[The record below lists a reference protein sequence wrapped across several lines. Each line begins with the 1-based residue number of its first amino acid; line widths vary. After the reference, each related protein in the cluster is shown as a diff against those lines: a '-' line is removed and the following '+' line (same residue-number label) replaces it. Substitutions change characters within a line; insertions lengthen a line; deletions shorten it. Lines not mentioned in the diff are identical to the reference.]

1 MPELA
6 ADDFISIDDDPAGD
20 SSAPEQARWRVLIVD
35 DDHEVHEATVFSL
48 GKTVIEGRRLEF
60 LHAASAA
67 EALAILRQEDDIAVI
82 MLDVVMERED
92 SGLELVR
99 RVRDELARSDVRIV
113 LRTGQPGYA
122 PELQVIRDY
131 DINDYKTKSELTL
144 TRLTTTLATAI
155 RSYRQLHD
163 LAAGRRGLETMAL
176 SFAELFGQRDLR
188 GLGRT
193 VLQQAAAL
201 LGGSVSGLLVLA
213 DACRVDEDSS
223 ARAMRAPD
231 GAEPAPTAS
240 GLRVLAA
247 LGDLDV
253 DAQLSPPLLARLV
266 ACLTQARNIHG
277 DCSTQ
282 LCLGGPGGVTGVVHL
297 QTSRS
302 LSEIERRLLD
312 VFAINAAASVENAR
326 LVEALDRQAFAD
338 PLTRLPNR
346 ACFIAAID
354 QELAARA
361 PLTGQHV
368 ALFDLDRFSE
378 INDALGH
385 RLGDLLLGE
394 VARRLGATAPTAL
407 LARVGPDVFGLLGDA
422 VALAPNVLLAVLA
435 APFVIEGFALSLR
448 ATLGCADLLL
458 TDDGGRGALRAATIA
473 LNIAKRRNRG
483 GFADYSRAM
492 AAEREESLAL
502 LNDLRA
508 AIRGEH
514 DLQLFYQPQI
524 ELCSGRI
531 IGVEALLRWRRHGGD
546 FVRPDHFIPLAERS
560 GLIVDLGAWVLDA
573 ALAQI
578 YEWEARGIS
587 GLRMSINVSLAQFR
601 SASFLP
607 LVEERIRRLALP
619 AGCVELE
626 ITESMAMLG
635 ADSLIETLGRLKAL
649 GLSIAIDDFGAG
661 FSSLAYL
668 QQLPVDRL
676 KIDRAFVTALSQPT
690 SGQPIARMIVDLGR
704 ALGLVVIAEGVETA
718 EQEAQLITMQCAEA
732 QGYLYARPLPAAEF
746 ERWLAA
752 RSLPAA
758 AASAA
763 RQ

>member
-1 MPELA
+1 MPQSA
-6 ADDFISIDDDPAGD
+6 TDDFILIDDDPAGD
-20 SSAPEQARWRVLIVD
+20 IPPPAQASWRVLIVD
-35 DDHEVHEATVFSL
+35 DDLEVHEATVFSL
-48 GKTVIEGRRLEF
+48 GKTIIEGRRLEF
-60 LHAASAA
+60 LHAASAS
-67 EALAILRQEDDIAVI
+67 EALAILRREDDIAVI

-99 RVRDELARSDVRIV
+99 RVRNELARSDVRIV

-144 TRLTTTLATAI
+144 TRLTTTLTTAI
-155 RSYRQLHD
+155 RSYQQLHE
-163 LAAGRRGLETMAL
+163 LAAGRRGLESMAL
-176 SFAELFGQRDLR
+176 AFAELFGRRDLHV
-188 GLGRT
+188 LART
-193 VLQQAAAL
+193 VLQQASAL
-201 LGGSVSGLLVLA
+201 LGGKLPGLFVLA
-213 DACRVDEDSS
+213 DA
-223 ARAMRAPD
+223 D
-231 GAEPAPTAS
+231 GQAAYAAEPAAH
-240 GLRVLAA
+240 GLHVLAV
-247 LGDLDV
+247 LGEH
-253 DAQLSPPLLARLV
+253 APATPLSPALLASLRN
-266 ACLTQARNIHG
+266 CLTQAHNVFG
-277 DCSTQ
+277 ESSTQ
-282 LCLGGPGGVTGVVHL
+282 LYLGGADGVCGVVHL

-302 LSEIERRLLD
+302 LSGLERRLLD
-312 VFAINAAASVENAR
+312 VFAINAAASLENAR

-338 PLTRLPNR
+338 SLTLLPNR
-346 ACFIAAID
+346 ASFIAAID
-354 QELAARA
+354 QELAGPSRPAGR
-361 PLTGQHV
+361 HV
-368 ALFDLDRFSE
+368 VLFDLDRFSE

-385 RLGDLLLGE
+385 RLGDLLLGQ
-394 VARRLGATAPTAL
+394 VARRLAAAAPGAL

-422 VALAPNVLLAVLA
+422 SALAPGQLLAVLGT
-435 APFVIEGFALSLR
+435 PFVIEGFALSLR
-448 ATLGCADLLL
+448 ATLGCADLVLA
-458 TDDGGRGALRAATIA
+458 DDGGPGALRAATIA

-483 GFADYSRAM
+483 GHADYSHAM
-492 AAEREESLAL
+492 ATEREESLAL

-508 AIRGEH
+508 AIRGQH

-524 ELCSGRI
+524 ELSSGRV
-531 IGVEALLRWRRHGGD
+531 IGVEALLRWRRHGGE

-578 YEWEARGIS
+578 SDWEARGIK
-587 GLRMSINVSLAQFR
+587 GLRMSVNVSLAQFR

-619 AGCVELE
+619 SGCVELE

-635 ADSLIETLGRLKAL
+635 ADSLIETLGRLKRL

-676 KIDRAFVTALSQPT
+676 KIDRAFVTALSQPS

-718 EQEAQLITMQCAEA
+718 EQEAQLIAMRCAEA
-732 QGYLYARPLPAAEF
+732 QGYRYARPLPAAEF

-752 RSLPAA
+752 RALPAGE
-758 AASAA
+758 SAP